1 MDRCVAP
8 KLGDEHLLGGAT
20 LKKIVVEHADMPAPY
35 GAYSTAVRAGDFL
48 FVSGQAGIIPETGAK
63 AGEDFESQARQA
75 FENLKTCLRCS
86 RCSMDDVVK
95 VITWLGNPDERSALN
110 DLFGEYFPNDPPA
123 RSTPIVDLPMGLL
136 LSIEATAIVQS

>member
-1 MDRCVAP
+1 MG
-8 KLGDEHLLGGAT
+8 KE
-20 LKKIVVEHADMPAPY
+20 VVEHPDMPAPY

-75 FENLKTCLRCS
+75 FENLKTCLYCS
-86 RCSMDDVVK
+86 GCSMDDVVK
-95 VITWLGNPDERSALN
+95 VITWLGDAEERAALN
-110 DLFGEYFPNDPPA
+110 DIFGEYFPNMPPA

-136 LSIEATAIVQS
+136 LSIEATAIAKS